1 MTNEEQKLY
10 WKGMHFPGILTEAER
25 DEFIRIVN
33 KYDRVQEPTP
43 ELQKRWG
50 YIMGAF
56 CACVLSISFF
66 MMGLK

>member
-1 MTNEEQKLY
+1 MNNEEEKLY
-10 WKGMHFPGILTEAER
+10 WKGMHFPGILTESER

-33 KYDRVQEPTP
+33 KYERVQEPTP

-56 CACVLSISFF
+56 YVLVFLALVF
-66 MMGLK
+66 L

>member
-25 DEFIRIVN
+25 DEFIRIVD
-33 KYDRVQEPTP
+33 KYERVQEPTP

-56 CACVLSISFF
+56 YVLVFLALVF
-66 MMGLK
+66 L